1 MLDAAVK
8 SLAQEPNLAA
18 VSTLGPDGQPMT
30 HLMWVGADDD
40 HLLINTEVERQK
52 YRNISRDP
60 RVTVAIVDRNNPYHY
75 AEVRG
80 RVVDKIIGDRAR
92 DQLEELSQQY
102 TGAPYALPI
111 QSDRVLLFIQP
122 ERARVQ

>member
-30 HLMWVGADDD
+30 HLMWVGVDDD

-60 RVTVAIVDRNNPYHY
+60 RVTVAIVDRDNPYHY

-111 QSDRVLLFIQP
+111 QSDRVLLFIRP
-122 ERARVQ
+122 ERERVQ